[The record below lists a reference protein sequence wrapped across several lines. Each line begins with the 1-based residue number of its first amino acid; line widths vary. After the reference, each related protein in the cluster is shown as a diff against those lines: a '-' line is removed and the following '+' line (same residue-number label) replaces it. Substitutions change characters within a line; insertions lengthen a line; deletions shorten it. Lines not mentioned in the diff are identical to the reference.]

1 MNLNI
6 NLLKNDGTEK
16 ELREKFNDIEKKK
29 NEQLQGR
36 QKLTAENQRVKNEM
50 EIQKELNN
58 QNEKKQEQNLEQMK
72 RKIELSEAEFEQKVK
87 ALSNERDEFKKR
99 IKKSWKKRSCW

>member
-1 MNLNI
+1 LTKLKNDEAG
-6 NLLKNDGTEK
+6 LLSTVQTLQDEVDEFEHKSSENDGTEK

-50 EIQKELNN
+50 EIQKRT
-58 QNEKKQEQNLEQMK
+58 QQSK
-72 RKIELSEAEFEQKVK
+72 
-87 ALSNERDEFKKR
+87 
-99 IKKSWKKRSCW
+99 